1 MRFDFSLITY
11 RNMALAPC
19 WRGRTTRYWLFRPL
33 CFDCQMEDLRAEKII
48 LHGLCN
54 YLDKLQS
61 LCARPDGSLQGMS
74 RKVQEE
80 LRQAARP

>member
-1 MRFDFSLITY
+1 MIERADNEILVVSPS
-11 RNMALAPC
+11 M
-19 WRGRTTRYWLFRPL
+19 YWLSNVGFT
-33 CFDCQMEDLRAEKII
+33 DKKII

-61 LCARPDGSLQGMS
+61 LSVRPDGSLQGMS